1 MTLVMAYLNGNH
13 VPNLLRARTLI
24 AKLIG
29 TICSVSAGFPMG
41 PEGPMVH
48 IGACLASVI
57 TYAQCSEWLRLV
69 HRPAALCQRTCRRC
83 VLLDARVG
91 PDCRAAVCS
100 AFVCAPH
107 TDMSS

>member
-1 MTLVMAYLNGNH
+1 MAYLNGNH

-24 AKLIG
+24 TKLIG

-57 TYAQCSEWLRLV
+57 TYAQCSKCLAVAGWHQAPV
-69 HRPAALCQRTCRRC
+69 T
-83 VLLDARVG
+83 LLAGSDTG
-91 PDCRAAVCS
+91 SMWCS
-100 AFVCAPH
+100 VQGTFSAGL
-107 TDMSS
+107 

>member
-1 MTLVMAYLNGNH
+1 MAYLNGNH
-13 VPNLLRARTLI
+13 VPNLLRARTLV

-57 TYAQCSEWLRLV
+57 TYAQCSKCHADSLTHQHLTSRIHTCKMRLAAPICSCLR
-69 HRPAALCQRTCRRC
+69 
-83 VLLDARVG
+83 
-91 PDCRAAVCS
+91 AVTLPCK
-100 AFVCAPH
+100 
-107 TDMSS
+107 